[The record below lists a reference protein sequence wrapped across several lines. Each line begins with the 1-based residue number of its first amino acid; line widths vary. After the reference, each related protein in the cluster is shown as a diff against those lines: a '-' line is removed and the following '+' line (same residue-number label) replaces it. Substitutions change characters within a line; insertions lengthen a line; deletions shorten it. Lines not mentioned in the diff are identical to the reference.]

1 MGLAAKTM
9 ERKELLKIKVQSQ
22 KETWIRQIEIIS
34 VEAKGCK
41 IALEG

>member
-22 KETWIRQIEIIS
+22 KETWIRQI
-34 VEAKGCK
+34 
-41 IALEG
+41 